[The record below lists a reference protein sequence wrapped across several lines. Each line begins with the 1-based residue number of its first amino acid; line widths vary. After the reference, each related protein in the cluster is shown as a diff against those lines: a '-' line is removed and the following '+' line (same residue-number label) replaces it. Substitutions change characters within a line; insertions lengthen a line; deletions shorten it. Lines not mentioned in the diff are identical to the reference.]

1 MEVNM
6 YRVAF
11 FVKDKVDWIKVDAD
25 YYIKED
31 GFVSF
36 IRIDGN
42 DDDEVFTIRTEYLI
56 SISKI

>member
-1 MEVNM
+1 M

-36 IRIDGN
+36 IKIKEN
-42 DDDEVFTIRTEYLI
+42 KDDDEVFAINTDYLI
-56 SISKI
+56 SISKT

>member
-1 MEVNM
+1 M

-31 GFVSF
+31 DFVSF
-36 IRIDGN
+36 IRIGEDK

>member
-1 MEVNM
+1 M

-11 FVKDKVDWIKVDAD
+11 FIKDKVDWIKIDAD

>member
-1 MEVNM
+1 M
-6 YRVAF
+6 YRIAF

-36 IRIDGN
+36 FRINGET
-42 DDDEVFTIRTEYLI
+42 DDEVFTIRIEYLI
-56 SISKI
+56 SISKT

>member
-1 MEVNM
+1 M

-11 FVKDKVDWIKVDAD
+11 FVKDKVDGIMVDAD
-25 YYIKED
+25 YYIKENN
-31 GFVSF
+31 FVSF
-36 IRIDGN
+36 IRIGEDK